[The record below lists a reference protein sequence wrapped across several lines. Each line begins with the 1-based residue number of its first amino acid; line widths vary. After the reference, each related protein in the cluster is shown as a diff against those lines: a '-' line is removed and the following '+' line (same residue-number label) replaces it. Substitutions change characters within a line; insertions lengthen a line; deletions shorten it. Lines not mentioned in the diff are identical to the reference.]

1 MKATKKNQPTDTM
14 PDGVWES
21 SVTDKKDRKTKK
33 EHKDRISTDE
43 QGNGYPTNSSG
54 DHKAQ

>member
-14 PDGVWES
+14 SDGVWES

-33 EHKDRISTDE
+33 EHKNRISTDAQE
-43 QGNGYPTNSSG
+43 NGYPTNSSR
-54 DHKAQ
+54 DNKVQ